1 MAKHIIFV
9 APFFMDA
16 TLRFLRG
23 ATHLAD
29 THLTLVSQDPL
40 EKLPADLQQRLTGH
54 WQVGNALDPNHLV
67 QAAQGL
73 QQKFGPAERLI
84 GPLEQLQVP
93 LAVARESLG
102 MDGLSAEAAYN
113 FRDKAR
119 MKTVL
124 RQAGVPCAQHALAG
138 QANEA
143 FDFAQ
148 EAGFPLVVK
157 PPAGAGGKSTWRID
171 NEHQLAELLQRH
183 LPQHG
188 QPMLLEEFVRGTE
201 YSFDSVM
208 INGEM
213 VWHSISHYLPSPLDV
228 CVPPVAL
235 VDTRQ
240 HCSKPPARRW

>member
-1 MAKHIIFV
+1 M
-9 APFFMDA
+9 
-16 TLRFLRG
+16 
-23 ATHLAD
+23 
-29 THLTLVSQDPL
+29 SQDPL

-124 RQAGVPCAQHALAG
+124 RQAGVPCATTC
-138 QANEA
+138 
-143 FDFAQ
+143 F
-148 EAGFPLVVK
+148 
-157 PPAGAGGKSTWRID
+157 GGS
-171 NEHQLAELLQRH
+171 
-183 LPQHG
+183 
-188 QPMLLEEFVRGTE
+188 
-201 YSFDSVM
+201 
-208 INGEM
+208 
-213 VWHSISHYLPSPLDV
+213 
-228 CVPPVAL
+228 
-235 VDTRQ
+235 
-240 HCSKPPARRW
+240 SKRSL